1 MSLLK
6 EAKNLVRANANWA
19 KTVYLNAV
27 DVKQL
32 DSNET
37 SILIRNSTSSPM
49 DYGSNQ
55 FHTYQGSIQVQ
66 IFLGLHA
73 SFDLE
78 EKLIELLKVFNQEG
92 WRILDTKPAIPDPDT
107 HQLTATILVSKTKEA
122 F

>member
-19 KTVYLNAV
+19 KTVYLNVV

-37 SILIRNSTSSPM
+37 SILIRNSTSSPT

-66 IFLGLHA
+66 IFWDCMLL
-73 SFDLE
+73 
-78 EKLIELLKVFNQEG
+78 LI
-92 WRILDTKPAIPDPDT
+92 
-107 HQLTATILVSKTKEA
+107 
-122 F
+122 